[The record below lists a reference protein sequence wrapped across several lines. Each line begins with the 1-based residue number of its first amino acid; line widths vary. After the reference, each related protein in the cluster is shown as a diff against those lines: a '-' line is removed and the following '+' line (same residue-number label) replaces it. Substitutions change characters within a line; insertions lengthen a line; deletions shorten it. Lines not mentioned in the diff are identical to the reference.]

1 MNIKI
6 AFVFIFLVLTA
17 GITYGTSLL
26 RNEIIQIS
34 DLYAEEDPSSFDS
47 DGPVILYNENEI
59 LNYAVIPVGSD
70 FKTDIRTVR
79 RSDTL
84 TCNISETGQQ
94 FRFTLKDTIITEN
107 CNYDLPEKMFII
119 SDIEGEFRGFQ
130 LILKAAG
137 VIDTNLQWTYGKGH
151 LVFTGDFF
159 DRGLNVTQCLW
170 LIYKLER
177 EAELQGG
184 KVHFILGN
192 HEMMNLKGK
201 FRYVRNK
208 YLVNAD
214 SLKLNYEEWYS
225 QDSELGRWLRS
236 KNGIEKIG
244 DYLFLHAGISMN
256 FPKDK
261 YSLKEINDNIR
272 LCIDREFEKGESQKD
287 IFIGNE
293 SPLWYRGIADMEEK
307 QEDIENTLNTFS
319 SFKMI
324 IGHTIVDEIKYLYD
338 QKVIAIDLEHKLNSE
353 KGIMYAL
360 LFENKEF
367 YVIDSERN
375 KSLLK

>member
-1 MNIKI
+1 M
-6 AFVFIFLVLTA
+6 LTA
-17 GITYGTSLL
+17 GMTNGNSLL

-34 DLYAEEDPSSFDS
+34 DLYTDEDPSSFDS
-47 DGPVILYNENEI
+47 DGPVILYSENGI
-59 LNYAVIPVGSD
+59 LSYSVIPDASG
-70 FKTDIRTVR
+70 FKTDIKTIS

-84 TCNISETGQQ
+84 TCNVSETGQQ
-94 FRFTLKDTIITEN
+94 FRFTLKDTILTED
-107 CNYDLPEKMFII
+107 CEFDLPEKMFII

-130 LILKAAG
+130 LILRAAG
-137 VIDTNLQWTYGKGH
+137 VIDNELKWAFGNGH
-151 LVFTGDFF
+151 LVFTGDLF

-192 HEMMNLKGK
+192 HEMMNLKGNFK
-201 FRYVRNK
+201 YVRNK
-208 YLVNAD
+208 YIVNAD
-214 SLKLNYEEWYS
+214 SLKLKYEEWYS
-225 QDSELGRWLRS
+225 QGSELGQWLRS

-244 DYLFLHAGISMN
+244 DYLFLHAGISRN

-261 YSLKEINDNIR
+261 YSIKEINDNIR
-272 LCIDREFEKGESQKD
+272 LSIDRKFEKGESQKD

-293 SPLWYRGIADMEEK
+293 SPLWYRGIANLEEK
-307 QEDIENTLNTFS
+307 QDDVENTLRSFS
-319 SFKMI
+319 SSKMI

-338 QKVIAIDLEHKLNSE
+338 QKVIAIDLEHKQNSE

-360 LFENKEF
+360 LYENREF

>member
-1 MNIKI
+1 MKINI

-17 GITYGTSLL
+17 CMTNGFSLL
-26 RNEIIQIS
+26 ENDIIQKS
-34 DLYAEEDPSSFDS
+34 DLYAEEDPSTFDS
-47 DGPVILYNENEI
+47 DGPVILHKGNKI
-59 LNYAVIPVGSD
+59 LSYAVIPDGSF
-70 FKTDIRTVR
+70 FKTDLKTIN

-84 TCNISETGQQ
+84 TCNVSETGQQ
-94 FRFTLKDTIITEN
+94 FRFTLKDTILTEN

-130 LILKAAG
+130 LILNAAG
-137 VIDTNLQWTYGKGH
+137 VIDNDLKWTFGKGH
-151 LVFTGDFF
+151 LVFTGDLF

-208 YLVNAD
+208 YLVIAD

-244 DYLFLHAGISMN
+244 DYLFLHAGISRN

-261 YSLKEINDNIR
+261 YSLNEINDNIR
-272 LCIDREFEKGESQKD
+272 ISIDRKFEKGESQKD

-293 SPLWYRGIADMEEK
+293 SPLWYRGIAYMEET
-307 QEDIENTLNTFS
+307 QEDIENTLDAFS
-319 SFKMI
+319 SSKMI

-338 QKVIAIDLEHKLNSE
+338 QKVITIDLEHKLNSE

-360 LFENKEF
+360 LYENKEF

-375 KSLLK
+375 KTPLK